1 MKIICIGR
9 NYADH
14 ATELGNSIPTE
25 PLFFLKPDSAILAH
39 RHPFYLPDWSEEIHY
54 EVELLV
60 RISKLG
66 KSIAPEF
73 AHRYYD
79 AISLGIDF
87 TARDIQA
94 EVKAKGHPWEKAKA
108 FDGSA
113 VISREWLPLDSNQK
127 GLQNKHFRLER
138 NGEVVQQGQS
148 NDMLFDI
155 DQLIAYVSKFMT
167 LKLGDVIFTGTPSGV
182 GPVKPGDNLEGFLED
197 RSMFRVPIR

>member
-14 ATELGNSIPTE
+14 ATELGNSIPIE

-127 GLQNKHFRLER
+127 GLQNTHFRLER

-148 NDMLFDI
+148 KHMLFDI

-167 LKLGDVIFTGTPSGV
+167 LKLGDVIFTGTPAGV

>member
-14 ATELGNSIPTE
+14 AAELKNAIPSE
-25 PLFFLKPDSAILAH
+25 PIFFLKPDSAVLAH
-39 RHPFYLPDWSEEIHY
+39 RHPFYLPDWSDEIHF

-60 RISKLG
+60 RICKLG

-94 EVKAKGHPWEKAKA
+94 KLKAKGHPWEKAKA

-113 VISREWLPLDSNQK
+113 VISRQWLPVDSLQEGVQK
-127 GLQNKHFRLER
+127 TKFRLDC
-138 NGEVVQQGQS
+138 NGKTVQNGDAK
-148 NDMLFDI
+148 NMLFGI
-155 DQLIAYVSKFMT
+155 DALIAHISKFMT

-182 GPVKPGDNLEGFLED
+182 GRVSPGDTLEGFIED
-197 RSMFRVPIR
+197 RSMFRVPVR

>member
-14 ATELGNSIPTE
+14 ATELGNSIPSE

-39 RHPFYLPDWSEEIHY
+39 RHPFYLPGWSQEIHY

-127 GLQNKHFRLER
+127 GVLNKRFRLER

-148 NDMLFDI
+148 KDMLFDI

-182 GPVKPGDNLEGFLED
+182 GPVTPGDNLEGFLED

>member
-14 ATELGNSIPTE
+14 ANELGNSIPKE

-87 TARDIQA
+87 TARDVQA

-148 NDMLFDI
+148 KDMLFDI